1 MKKSHKFI
9 FKCVVLFKILSLI
22 MQILTLKETAKYIIK
37 SKNKK
42 SLFKRMF

>member
-1 MKKSHKFI
+1 MKKSNKFI
-9 FKCVVLFKILSLI
+9 FKCLGIFKIISLI

-37 SKNKK
+37 RKNKK